1 MISSRRRRRLCIVG
15 ALAVLMA
22 GVALVSFSLDEPVR
36 RYMEREMNRRL
47 TGYTVTV
54 HALHV
59 HPWMVSLE
67 LLDSTISQDAN
78 PDPPVAR
85 IRSLTASLQWRA
97 LLHGRVV
104 ADILFDQ
111 PALYVN
117 LKNFRAETKSD
128 VALKDRGWQEA
139 LEAVA
144 LDLKIDRFRVR
155 DGDVTYVDRGPFKPL
170 HLSRLNLTAEN
181 IRNIKSKERTYPSNI
196 HLEAVVFEAGTLWL
210 DGHAD
215 FLAEPHLGVQAAVR
229 LAQVEL
235 DYFKPITN
243 RYNLAVTKGTLSL
256 AGNVEYAP
264 TVTRLVL
271 ERVFV
276 QGVQLEYV
284 HSPRT
289 AEVEQARTQQT
300 VQAAKQVAN
309 KSSVEL
315 RIDRLDITK
324 SSFGFV
330 NEAATPPYRVVLS
343 DTDLRIGNLSNQR
356 VQGTAVARI
365 KGRLMGSGDT
375 QVTATVAPR
384 TGGADVD
391 MTAQVERVDMAR
403 MSDLVRAYGGVDV
416 AAGELS
422 VYSELQVKDGAITGY
437 VKPLFSGVKVGDAE
451 GAQQPKGVRRRLYEA
466 TLGAVAK
473 ILENRPRKEV
483 ATVVTISGRTDHLQ
497 VSTWETVRHLLQNA
511 FFKAILPG
519 FEGERS
525 PKPKPPVPDS
535 KSLKPPQAPAKD
547 QTPQPVPNPGSG

>member
-1 MISSRRRRRLCIVG
+1 MISSRRRRRLWIVG

-36 RYMEREMNRRL
+36 RYMEREINRRL

-59 HPWMVSLE
+59 HPWLVSLE

-117 LKNFRAETKSD
+117 VKNFSAEVTSD

-215 FLAEPHLGVQAAVR
+215 FLAEPHVGVQAAVQ
-229 LAQVEL
+229 LAEVEL

-256 AGNVEYAP
+256 SGNVEYAP
-264 TVTRLVL
+264 TVARLVL
-271 ERVFV
+271 ERVLV

-289 AEVEQARTQQT
+289 ADVEQARTQQT

-330 NEAATPPYRVVLS
+330 NQAATPPYRVVLS

-356 VQGTAVARI
+356 GQGTAVARI

-437 VKPLFSGVKVGDAE
+437 VKPLFRGVKVGDPE
-451 GAQQPKGVRRRLYEA
+451 GAQQPKGVRRRVYEA

-519 FEGERS
+519 FEAERS
-525 PKPKPPVPDS
+525 PKPKPAVPDS
-535 KSLKPPQAPAKD
+535 TSVKPPQAPAKD

>member
-1 MISSRRRRRLCIVG
+1 MISSRRRRRLWIVG
-15 ALAVLMA
+15 AIAVLIA
-22 GVALVSFSLDEPVR
+22 GIALVSFSLNEPVR
-36 RYMEREMNRRL
+36 RSMEREINRRL

-59 HPWMVSLE
+59 HPWLVSLE
-67 LLDSTISQDAN
+67 LLDSSISQDAN

-85 IRSLTASLQWRA
+85 IRSLTASMQWRA

-117 LKNFRAETKSD
+117 VKNFSAEVTSD

-170 HLSRLNLTAEN
+170 DLSRVNLTAEN

-215 FLAEPHLGVQAAVR
+215 FLAEPHVGVQAAVR

-256 AGNVEYAP
+256 SGNVEYAP
-264 TVTRLVL
+264 AVTRLVL
-271 ERVFV
+271 ERVLV

-300 VQAAKQVAN
+300 VQAAKQAAN

-330 NEAATPPYRVVLS
+330 NQAATPPYRVVLS

-391 MTAQVERVDMAR
+391 MTAQVERVDMA
-403 MSDLVRAYGGVDV
+403 
-416 AAGELS
+416 AGELS

-437 VKPLFSGVKVGDAE
+437 VKPLFRGVKVGDPE
-451 GAQQPKGVRRRLYEA
+451 GAQQPKGVRRRVYEA

-519 FEGERS
+519 FEAERS
-525 PKPKPPVPDS
+525 PKPKPAVPDS
-535 KSLKPPQAPAKD
+535 TSVKPPQAPAKE

>member
-1 MISSRRRRRLCIVG
+1 MISSRRRRRLWIVG
-15 ALAVLMA
+15 ALAVLIA
-22 GVALVSFSLDEPVR
+22 GVALVSFSLDEPAR
-36 RYMEREMNRRL
+36 RYMEREINRRL

-54 HALHV
+54 HALHM
-59 HPWMVSLE
+59 HPWLVSLE

-117 LKNFRAETKSD
+117 IKNFRAEVKSD

-215 FLAEPHLGVQAAVR
+215 FLAEPHLGVQAAVQ

-243 RYNLAVTKGTLSL
+243 RYNLAVTKGTLSVS
-256 AGNVEYAP
+256 GNVEYAP

-271 ERVFV
+271 ERVLV

-289 AEVEQARTQQT
+289 ADVEQARTQQT

-315 RIDRLDITK
+315 RIDQLDITK

-330 NEAATPPYRVVLS
+330 NQAATPPYRVVLS

-365 KGRLMGSGDT
+365 KGRLMGSG
-375 QVTATVAPR
+375 
-384 TGGADVD
+384 
-391 MTAQVERVDMAR
+391 
-403 MSDLVRAYGGVDV
+403 
-416 AAGELS
+416 
-422 VYSELQVKDGAITGY
+422 
-437 VKPLFSGVKVGDAE
+437 
-451 GAQQPKGVRRRLYEA
+451 
-466 TLGAVAK
+466 TL
-473 ILENRPRKEV
+473 R
-483 ATVVTISGRTDHLQ
+483 
-497 VSTWETVRHLLQNA
+497 
-511 FFKAILPG
+511 
-519 FEGERS
+519 
-525 PKPKPPVPDS
+525 
-535 KSLKPPQAPAKD
+535 
-547 QTPQPVPNPGSG
+547 